1 MKDKKDII
9 KKVRERTGVG
19 IGDLLKIYE
28 RFPKANE
35 EELIEILMYVGMAV
49 YHKIPADEKFKHLK

>member
-1 MKDKKDII
+1 MEDKKEII
-9 KKVRERTGVG
+9 KRVRERTGVG
-19 IGDLLKIYE
+19 LYDLLRICE

-35 EELIEILMYVGMAV
+35 EEIIEIIEYVGMGV